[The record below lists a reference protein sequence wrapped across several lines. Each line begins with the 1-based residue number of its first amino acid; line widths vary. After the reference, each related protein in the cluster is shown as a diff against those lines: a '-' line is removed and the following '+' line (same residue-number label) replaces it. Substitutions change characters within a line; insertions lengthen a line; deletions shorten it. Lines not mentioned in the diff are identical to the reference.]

1 MADGSFVVRVDDV
14 GEAFAAFIDMENT
27 VIAGSGKRTVVQRD
41 DDLRIAALD
50 DIGLL
55 DTDAPRF
62 AARVFPF
69 AVQLAADF
77 YQIILNA
84 VLFQFA
90 RNFINA
96 EAFGNRR

>member
-1 MADGSFVVRVDDV
+1 MADGSFVVGIDDV
-14 GEAFAAFIDMENT
+14 GEAFAVFIDVENT

-41 DDLRIAALD
+41 DNLRIAALD

-55 DTDAPRF
+55 YTDAPRF
-62 AARVFPF
+62 AVRIFAF

-77 YQIILNA
+77 DQIILNA
-84 VLFQFA
+84 VFFQFA